1 MFRLATPPDLSER
14 DLVAQCLLH
23 DEPSAQRTAQRML
36 FERYKRAMFSTVF
49 RLLNDYHAAND
60 ALQDGFIEVFR
71 NLESFRQD
79 STLGAWIKT
88 IMIRQALRHR
98 RLIIV
103 SEPLDLLLHDQPAD
117 VPEGITGEQ
126 LDAAIRSLPD
136 GCRAVFLLAE
146 VEGYPHR
153 EVAQMLNIS
162 EGTSKSQ
169 VSYARKLL
177 RQKLTEWR

>member
-1 MFRLATPPDLSER
+1 MFRLATPPDISER
-14 DLVAQCLLH
+14 DLVEQCLDAGDPTTQRL
-23 DEPSAQRTAQRML
+23 AQRRL
-36 FERYKRAMFSTVF
+36 FEQYKRAMFSTVF
-49 RLLNDYHAAND
+49 RLLNDYDAAND

-71 NLESFRQD
+71 GLGGFRHS

-88 IMIRQALRHR
+88 IMVRQALRQR
-98 RLIIV
+98 RLFIPA
-103 SEPLDLLLHDQPAD
+103 EPLDLRLHDQSAE
-117 VPEGITGEQ
+117 VPTGITGEQ

-153 EVAQMLNIS
+153 EVAQLLNIS

-169 VSYARKLL
+169 VNYARKLL
-177 RQKLTEWR
+177 RQLLAEWR

>member
-1 MFRLATPPDLSER
+1 MFRLATPPDISER
-14 DLVAQCLLH
+14 DLVEQCLQTG
-23 DEPSAQRTAQRML
+23 DPASQRSAQRRL
-36 FERYKRAMFSTVF
+36 FEQYKRAMFSTVF
-49 RLLNDYHAAND
+49 RLLNDYDAAND

-71 NLESFRQD
+71 SLNTFQHI

-88 IMIRQALRHR
+88 IMVRQALRQR
-98 RLIIV
+98 RLFIPT
-103 SEPLDLLLHDQPAD
+103 EPLDLILHDQPD
-117 VPEGITGEQ
+117 EVPTGITGEQ
-126 LDAAIRSLPD
+126 LDAAIRGLPD

-169 VSYARKLL
+169 VNYARKLL
-177 RQKLTEWR
+177 RQRLAEWR